1 MNTSIIVHTEQVNW
15 ANKQQPA
22 PTESLVQTEPHILPE
37 LPYLRNARWWM
48 VGEQPPKQ
56 SSKRNLATSSGDILD
71 SFLCTPSRT
80 RIVAAFVS
88 ITTSNC
94 NNRNYFIS
102 TPPNISETLIEKTK
116 WSQHL
121 KILAKFMHFFLHST
135 QCDTL
140 TCPWKWKIVILATSW
155 ILVMKSL
162 TCNEVP
168 LYI

>member
-1 MNTSIIVHTEQVNW
+1 M
-15 ANKQQPA
+15 
-22 PTESLVQTEPHILPE
+22 QTEAHILPE
-37 LPYLRNARWWM
+37 LSYLRNARWWM

-94 NNRNYFIS
+94 NNKNYIMR
-102 TPPNISETLIEKTK
+102 TIPIISERPFESEVSI
-116 WSQHL
+116 W
-121 KILAKFMHFFLHST
+121 KFLPNFFLHST

-140 TCPWKWKIVILATSW
+140 TAPWKWKTVMLAT
-155 ILVMKSL
+155 LHL
-162 TCNEVP
+162 TSHHLACGNSMQHSYAAEV
-168 LYI
+168 LIHGLLKKVQW